1 VPDLLIEIGCEELPA
16 AACREASRWLS
27 GLPAL
32 LAGRFGIDSSV
43 TAHVAPRRLA
53 IIVPGFAPEPRTVR
67 GPRADAPA
75 QAREGFARRH
85 GVDPADL
92 TVREGA
98 LWAVVQRPPDEVAGE
113 LVGLIAEELRFSKS
127 MRWEGGRFSR
137 PVRWL
142 VVKLDEQ
149 VVRVH
154 AFGLTAGGTSRGHR
168 NAGSVGIGSAS
179 SYLADVRSV
188 QVMADRDERE
198 RAIRAGLD
206 AAGAW
211 DDPLG
216 KLTEV
221 VDLVEWPTVLEGGFD
236 ERFLA
241 LPERVV
247 VTAMQSHQRYFPR
260 VGEGRLLPSFLFVAN
275 GGDPATVV
283 RGNQEVLVGRL
294 ADAEFAFAADLER
307 GISAMAAEL
316 DRVSFLEGG
325 GSLAQKTVRV
335 QELALALAARVG
347 LVEADQAAAGHAAAL
362 CKADLV
368 SNLVGEFSDLEGFAG
383 SVYAERAGAGPAVVQ
398 AIAEHH
404 LPYGFA
410 GPLPGSPA
418 GAVVS
423 VADKADTLATA
434 FQLGLEP
441 TGSRDPFGLRRA
453 ASGLV
458 AVVLERGWD
467 IGLED
472 LLGASGVEFVLDR
485 VEALLSEQGVA
496 VEELR
501 AARGAGLTEPVA
513 VAGLARALH
522 AAAGAARDAL
532 RDAYGRCRRIA
543 GDADPAA
550 LDPALLAEPAE
561 HALWQ
566 AVREAEQCLDELA
579 GDPAAML
586 EAAGA
591 LVEPVSAFFDGV
603 LVMAEDP
610 AVRANR
616 LALAARAAACLR
628 RVGDLE
634 QLPG

>member
-1 VPDLLIEIGCEELPA
+1 
-16 AACREASRWLS
+16 
-27 GLPAL
+27 
-32 LAGRFGIDSSV
+32 
-43 TAHVAPRRLA
+43 
-53 IIVPGFAPEPRTVR
+53 
-67 GPRADAPA
+67 
-75 QAREGFARRH
+75 
-85 GVDPADL
+85 
-92 TVREGA
+92 
-98 LWAVVQRPPDEVAGE
+98 
-113 LVGLIAEELRFSKS
+113 
-127 MRWEGGRFSR
+127 
-137 PVRWL
+137 
-142 VVKLDEQ
+142 
-149 VVRVH
+149 
-154 AFGLTAGGTSRGHR
+154 
-168 NAGSVGIGSAS
+168 VGIGSAS

-260 VGEGRLLPSFLFVAN
+260 VGDGRLRPRFLFVAN

-283 RGNQEVLVGRL
+283 RGNEEVLVGRL
-294 ADAEFAFAADLER
+294 SDAEFAFAADLER

-325 GSLAQKTVRV
+325 GSLAQKTARV
-335 QELALALAARVG
+335 QELAVALAARVG
-347 LVEADQAAAGHAAAL
+347 LDETAQAAAAHAAAL

-383 SVYAERAGAGPAVVQ
+383 SVYAERAGEGPAVVQ

-410 GPLPGSPA
+410 GPLPASPA

-467 IGLED
+467 VGLED
-472 LLGASGVEFVLDR
+472 LLGAGGVEFVLDR
-485 VEALLSEQGVA
+485 VEALLTEQGVA

-543 GDADPAA
+543 GDADPSAVDA
-550 LDPALLAEPAE
+550 ALLAEPAE

-566 AVREAEQCLDELA
+566 AVGEAERRLDELA